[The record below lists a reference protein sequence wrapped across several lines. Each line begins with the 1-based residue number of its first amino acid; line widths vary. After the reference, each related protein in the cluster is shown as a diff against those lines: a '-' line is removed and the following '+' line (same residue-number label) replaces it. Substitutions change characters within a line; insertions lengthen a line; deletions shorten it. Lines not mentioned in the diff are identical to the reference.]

1 MADTF
6 KGNTLQ
12 IIDENND
19 LKFKAISIKIKEKD
33 AQVRQMELNKDKL
46 EIERD
51 KMVLQIDI
59 ITEEAK
65 RLKVELDK
73 LEPIKVNK
81 IKGGAK

>member
-1 MADTF
+1 
-6 KGNTLQ
+6 
-12 IIDENND
+12 
-19 LKFKAISIKIKEKD
+19 
-33 AQVRQMELNKDKL
+33 MELNKDKL